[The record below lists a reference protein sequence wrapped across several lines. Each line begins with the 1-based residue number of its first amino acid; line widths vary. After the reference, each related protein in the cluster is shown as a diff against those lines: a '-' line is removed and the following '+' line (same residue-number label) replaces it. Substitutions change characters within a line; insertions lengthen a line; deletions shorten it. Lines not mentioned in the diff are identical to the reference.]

1 MPLSASTKGDG
12 KPRTAQATIP
22 YEAIYP
28 DGVCRIDR
36 RTFSKCIAFEDISYQ
51 LAQPETRT
59 AIFEHLCD
67 LYNYVDASIHVQ
79 LSFLNRKVDPV
90 QYAKSFEIAPQ
101 GDDFDDIRAEYTAI
115 LQKQLASGN
124 NGIVKTKY
132 LTFTIEADNLKTAR
146 ARLTRIGLDLLG
158 YFKTMGCVAHVM
170 DGQERLEVLHGI
182 FHPDGEPFRF
192 DWDWLAPSG
201 LSTKDFVAP
210 SSLCFGTA
218 KAFGLGG
225 KYGVRELFTNPCAGT
240 FGRNAG
246 RLPQTESGILVNL
259 HVQAHRPDRG
269 HQDHQTED
277 NRP

>member
-1 MPLSASTKGDG
+1 MSRKTTPRETEKPKKLTRAQKKEIDAVLRKYKGDG

-132 LTFTIEADNLKTAR
+132 LTFTIEADSLKTAR

-158 YFKTMGCVAHVM
+158 YFIWAAWRTSWTGRSVWRCCTASSTRTANRSALNGTGWHPPACPPKI
-170 DGQERLEVLHGI
+170 LWLHPPSASARPKPLGWAASM
-182 FHPDGEPFRF
+182 EP
-192 DWDWLAPSG
+192 
-201 LSTKDFVAP
+201 
-210 SSLCFGTA
+210 
-218 KAFGLGG
+218 
-225 KYGVRELFTNPCAGT
+225 
-240 FGRNAG
+240 
-246 RLPQTESGILVNL
+246 
-259 HVQAHRPDRG
+259 
-269 HQDHQTED
+269 
-277 NRP
+277 

>member
-1 MPLSASTKGDG
+1 M
-12 KPRTAQATIP
+12 
-22 YEAIYP
+22 
-28 DGVCRIDR
+28 
-36 RTFSKCIAFEDISYQ
+36 
-51 LAQPETRT
+51 
-59 AIFEHLCD
+59 
-67 LYNYVDASIHVQ
+67 
-79 LSFLNRKVDPV
+79 NRKVDPV

-170 DGQERLEVLHGI
+170 DGQARLEVLHGI

-218 KAFGLGG
+218 KTFGLGG
-225 KYGVRELFTNPCAGT
+225 KYGAVSFLQILAPELSDEMLADF
-240 FGRNAG
+240 
-246 RLPQTESGILVNL
+246 LKTESGVLVNL
-259 HVQAHRPDRG
+259 HVQAID
-269 HQDHQTED
+269 QTEADQNHQTE
-277 NRP
+277 NHRP